1 MHLPQGPKDG
11 CAMAFVHH
19 AQQGEVARFGG
30 LNGTAKRPRFKS
42 GKRRRKKHGKT
53 IKIMGKTSKSWE
65 KHQNH
70 GKNIKIMGKT
80 SKKDRE
86 NIKTIKKTREKDGK
100 REPTINRKRAHLM
113 GITI

>member
-1 MHLPQGPKDG
+1 MG
-11 CAMAFVHH
+11 
-19 AQQGEVARFGG
+19 
-30 LNGTAKRPRFKS
+30 RP
-42 GKRRRKKHGKT
+42 
-53 IKIMGKTSKSWE
+53 SKSWE

>member
-1 MHLPQGPKDG
+1 
-11 CAMAFVHH
+11 MAFVHH
-19 AQQGEVARFGG
+19 AQQGEVARFDG

-42 GKRRRKKHGKT
+42 

>member
-1 MHLPQGPKDG
+1 
-11 CAMAFVHH
+11 MAFVHH
-19 AQQGEVARFGG
+19 AQQGEVARFDG

-53 IKIMGKTSKSWE
+53 IKIMGKTSK
-65 KHQNH
+65 
-70 GKNIKIMGKT
+70 
-80 SKKDRE
+80 KDRE
-86 NIKTIKKTREKDGK
+86 NIKTTKKTREKDGK